1 MTYTIN
7 ADALRKDDAY
17 YFKINNMPVVFL
29 FEKLASIK
37 GKWVMVPAK
46 APSPTDGVNVLKS
59 SES

>member
-1 MTYTIN
+1 MSYKIN
-7 ADALRKDDAY
+7 ADALRKDDTY

-46 APSPTDGVNVLKS
+46 APSPADDINALKS